1 MRSLV
6 GPLGARQDCL
16 PCRWGGKREWSCS
29 CRKSIMWCWSYR
41 VQEISEEEID
51 SQKPKD
57 EGKEKEWKEEHKSN
71 GREDDTFDDG
81 HDEASDNKQ
90 SDYMPA
96 VWHGL
101 KRDVRT
107 RKNM

>member
-1 MRSLV
+1 
-6 GPLGARQDCL
+6 
-16 PCRWGGKREWSCS
+16 
-29 CRKSIMWCWSYR
+29 MWCWSYR

-57 EGKEKEWKEEHKSN
+57 DGKEKEREEEHKSS

-101 KRDVRT
+101 KGDVRT
-107 RKNM
+107 RGEMWSSTRRRGPPTGGNARSSGAFPNGKQ